1 MFNQL
6 KEVVMRDQKYRIWNK
21 KGNYFF
27 YYTLKELWEVESP
40 ATIPFEYLEF
50 LEYTGLKDKNGK
62 EIYEGDVVKAIF
74 YNHNYPNTEIIQV
87 VSFENGTYTLK
98 SEDVEFEIDR
108 RNVPIFYADIIE
120 VIGNIYENL
129 ELLVDKK

>member
-1 MFNQL
+1 
-6 KEVVMRDQKYRIWNK
+6 MRERKYKIWNK

-27 YYTLKELWEVESP
+27 YYTLKELWEVTSA
-40 ATIPFEYLEF
+40 ATIPFEDLEF

-62 EIYEGDVVKAIF
+62 EIYEGDVVKTIF

-98 SEDVEFEIDR
+98 SKDVEFEIDR

-129 ELLVDKK
+129 ELLEDKK